1 MSWAD
6 LPDDPDDADER
17 RGLRDRAAA
26 AEQMTGHLQVQLPG
40 LVERRVPVRGITPG
54 PAQGVGRMRLADS
67 TTFLIGGFVPG
78 DLGRVLRAL
87 HNRYAVTIARWEREE
102 GGLLLTLAGVPGREP
117 VRVWLLGP
125 DQPD

>member
-1 MSWAD
+1 MSWD
-6 LPDDPDDADER
+6 DFPDDPSDAEER
-17 RGLRDRAAA
+17 WDLRDRAAA

-40 LVERRVPVRGITPG
+40 IVERRVPVRGITPG

>member
-1 MSWAD
+1 MSWDD
-6 LPDDPDDADER
+6 LPEDPLHE
-17 RGLRDRAAA
+17 GWEPGTHAAA
-26 AEQMTGHLQVQLPG
+26 AERLTRHLQVQLPG

-54 PAQGVGRMRLADS
+54 PTQGVGRLRLADS
-67 TTFLIGGFVPG
+67 TTFLVGGFVPG

-87 HNRYAVTIARWEREE
+87 HHRYAVTLAGWERVD

-117 VRVWLLGP
+117 VRIWLIGP

>member
-1 MSWAD
+1 MSGAD
-6 LPDDPDDADER
+6 LPDDPDER

-78 DLGRVLRAL
+78 DLGRVGRAL
-87 HNRYAVTIARWEREE
+87 HNRYAVTIARWESEE
-102 GGLLLTLAGVPGREP
+102 GGLVLTLAGVPGREP